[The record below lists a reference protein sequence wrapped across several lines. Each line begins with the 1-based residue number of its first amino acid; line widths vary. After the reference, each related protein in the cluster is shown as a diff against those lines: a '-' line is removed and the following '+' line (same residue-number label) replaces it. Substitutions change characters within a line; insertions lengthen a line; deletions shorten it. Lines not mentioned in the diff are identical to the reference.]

1 MPVNMTV
8 KARNGAIVYDQTG
21 TRIPEDQFV
30 TVPLSATLVRAVKL
44 GDLEEAEEDK
54 PPKKRAATRRTA
66 ASDESA

>member
-1 MPVNMTV
+1 MTV
-8 KARNGAIVYDQTG
+8 KARNGAIVYDQSG

-54 PPKKRAATRRTA
+54 PAARRPARRAH
-66 ASDESA
+66 SED